1 MQNDHPISANKGF
14 KNDKHDTKLTLLSY
28 NVSQDSHFFL
38 KLTLFKKSAIY
49 VSALTLLTLQRNV
62 KFRQKSQDI
71 LQKSCSYTIE
81 IVSLP

>member
-1 MQNDHPISANKGF
+1 MYLRSPYSR
-14 KNDKHDTKLTLLSY
+14 
-28 NVSQDSHFFL
+28 
-38 KLTLFKKSAIY
+38 
-49 VSALTLLTLQRNV
+49 LQRNV